1 MFVYKGNETEVFV
14 EDVDLV
20 NLLDMILDYWD
31 KAESL
36 GHLMPDH
43 PSFSYLYKKKRYV
56 QLVDD
61 KALLEMFRG
70 NRGVEYLHP
79 CWGL

>member
-1 MFVYKGNETEVFV
+1 MLLKFVYKGTETEVFV

-20 NLLDMILDYWD
+20 NLLDMIQDYWD

-43 PSFSYLYKKKRYV
+43 PSFSYLYK
-56 QLVDD
+56 
-61 KALLEMFRG
+61 
-70 NRGVEYLHP
+70 
-79 CWGL
+79 